1 MICDLAE
8 VYRIYDYR
16 GVPGRLLG
24 TLVAGL
30 GVDSRVYQKMA
41 GQTVPTNVL
50 MDAMIVDELR
60 HIAYVVR
67 RIGGDDT
74 QDPPESLAATLVE
87 ATRTKEERTFM
98 TPEDFHRV
106 RGAILE
112 KTRNGN

>member
-8 VYRIYDYR
+8 IYRIYDYR

-30 GVDSRVYQKMA
+30 GVESRVYQKMS
-41 GQTVPTNVL
+41 GQTVPTSVL

-67 RIGGDDT
+67 RIGGDDS
-74 QDPPESLAATLVE
+74 QDPPESLAATLIE
-87 ATRTKEERTFM
+87 DNRLKKGRTFM
-98 TPEDFHRV
+98 TPEDFQKARA
-106 RGAILE
+106 AILE
-112 KTRNGN
+112 KRRNGN